1 MGKLYYIEWNIES
14 TLPST
19 TLHPIGTILYHKSR
33 NELFVL
39 QQNDG
44 GSPSWNHLS
53 PRFALVD
60 NTDIISAMEVGH
72 SMGTVQHASHTLPQ
86 ASKYAQYTLLRIT
99 GTSDLYINM
108 GFSWRKIS
116 SDEILK
122 YDAYVK
128 EKIRIIK
135 CFDTSIIKDDDAS
148 NEFFC
153 YSEGLPSAEN
163 YKVGSILW
171 KMLGNNRKS
180 KYIRKSSALG
190 PYWEYV
196 ETVNYEDGKKIVE
209 HTPPQ
214 DEEKHNTRRHR

>member
-1 MGKLYYIEWNIES
+1 MGKLYYIEWDIDSYLPPES
-14 TLPST
+14 
-19 TLHPIGTILYHKSR
+19 LHPIGTILYHKRR

-39 QQNDG
+39 QQNEG

-53 PRFALVD
+53 QRFTLVD

-72 SMGTVQHASHTLPQ
+72 SMGTVQQASHTLPQ
-86 ASKYAQYTLLRIT
+86 ASKYAQYTLLRII

-108 GFSWRKIS
+108 GFSWRKLS
-116 SDEILK
+116 SEDILK
-122 YDAYVK
+122 YDAYVQK
-128 EKIRIIK
+128 KIRIIK
-135 CFDTSIIKDDDAS
+135 DFDASIIKDVS

-153 YSEGLPSAEN
+153 YSEGLPSAED
-163 YKVGSILW
+163 YKVDSILW
-171 KMLGNNRKS
+171 TMHGNNRKS
-180 KYIRKSSALG
+180 KYIRKASALG

-196 ETVNYEDGKKIVE
+196 ETVRYEDGKKIVE